1 MNYPAQIIVNVLHRE
16 FPDLAIKVINR
27 IREQLP
33 DSTFHNLE
41 IIEGIV
47 DTFCQVMGVTKAQLY
62 NAEMIKSNTHMRR
75 ILIGVIMKL
84 YQPELIVGMIDGY
97 MDSNITKQLILILKI
112 SRVTISFDVK
122 RSIKFYQLY
131 SDFKEEVDNIY
142 NIIIEQYGTE
152 KVESTAKAI

>member
-16 FPDLAIKVINR
+16 FPDLATKVINR
-27 IREQLP
+27 IKEQLP

-47 DTFCQVMGVTKAQLY
+47 DTFCLLMEVTKAQLY

-75 ILIGVIMKL
+75 ILIAVIIKL
-84 YQPELIVGMIDGY
+84 YQPELICGMIDGY
-97 MDSNITKQLILILKI
+97 MDSSITKRLILILKI

-131 SDFKEEVDNIY
+131 SDFKVEVDNIY

-152 KVESTAKAI
+152 KDESTAKAI